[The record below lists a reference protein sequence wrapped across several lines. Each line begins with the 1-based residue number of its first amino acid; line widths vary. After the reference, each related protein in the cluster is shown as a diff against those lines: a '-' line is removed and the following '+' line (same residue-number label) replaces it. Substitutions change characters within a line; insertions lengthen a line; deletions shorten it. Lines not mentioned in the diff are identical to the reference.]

1 MAWIAKT
8 HPALHRAWA
17 LKEGLRTVIAIA
29 HRDPGEAIEALDR
42 WINWARRCRL
52 PQFVKLARSITRDH
66 DAIIAAIT
74 NRLSNALVEST
85 NTKIRLIIRR
95 GFGFHSAH
103 AIIALAMLTLG
114 GHRPELP
121 NR

>member
-1 MAWIAKT
+1 
-8 HPALHRAWA
+8 
-17 LKEGLRTVIAIA
+17 LKEGLRTVFAIA
-29 HRDPGEAIEALDR
+29 HRDPHEAIEALDR
-42 WINWARRCRL
+42 WISWARRCRI
-52 PQFVKLARSITRDH
+52 PQFVKLARSIVRDR
-66 DAIIAAIT
+66 DAIIATIT

-95 GFGFHSAH
+95 AFGFHSAA

-121 NR
+121 GR